1 MKSVGSSLLL
11 GALLASVAV
20 LPLRA
25 EEETART
32 DAPVAR
38 AVDAAAAALP
48 DADPDITGSIAA
60 LNASGSGS
68 LKPLT
73 QREGAGLRPIEEG
86 RKSAAAGDMPRPE
99 APRPPATHAETSE
112 PAKPVAETPK
122 PAEPAVAAEAPKPA
136 EAAPAPVASEAPKA
150 EVKPVADTASAAPA
164 VAAAP
169 TETVTPAPIAEAPK
183 TFETAA
189 TPVAPKPA
197 EESAAPAV
205 AATPA
210 AEAPKAP
217 EPAVAAEAPKAEAK
231 PVAEAPAAEP
241 AKPEAPAVAAEAP
254 KPAEAA
260 PQPTASAPAEPVAAK
275 AAEAT
280 PEPAKPVAAE
290 AEPAKPVAAV
300 AVPETVATTPAAAPL
315 AAPAE
320 KIATP
325 ATDAAIAAAED
336 ERAIAEAMEKAA
348 PNAAHKAGTADER
361 AERAAALAFYRERHW
376 RPLFVGRTDLTEEGR
391 ALVTA
396 IADAARDGLE
406 PRDYAVPK
414 LQATT
419 PEARAAAEWATAET
433 ALRYVRHLASGRFDP
448 GRLSDLVTPTLPR
461 PDPAAVLRNLGSG
474 GDVTAKIADYA
485 PPQEG
490 YRRLKTELARLRG
503 EVETPVV
510 RLPDG
515 PQINPGQ
522 KDQRV
527 ALLRERLGVAATA
540 TDADPQTYD
549 TVLADAVKAFQ
560 RERGLVANGKVGR
573 TTVAALN
580 DEAQGNGGK
589 IAEVIVN
596 MERWRWLP
604 RDLGE
609 LHVFVNVPDFH
620 LDVMKDGKSIHHARV
635 ITGRPENQTPI
646 FSETMKFVVVN
657 PYWHVPQSIIRK
669 EMMGKLQ
676 SGGRLGGS
684 FEVEVGDK
692 TVDPASVDWAT
703 VDPSRVAIRQRPG
716 DGNAL
721 GNIKFLFP
729 NKHSVYIH
737 DTSSRGLFAQTYR
750 ALSHGCVR
758 VHEPFAFADAVLG
771 EEPGGLGGAHLKKLI
786 GRGEQQ
792 INLKHQVPVHMTY
805 FTVFVDDAGQVQT
818 RRDVYGHDGK
828 MRRILGL

>member
-25 EEETART
+25 ADETARA
-32 DAPVAR
+32 DAPVT
-38 AVDAAAAALP
+38 VDAAAATPPAVDDDLL
-48 DADPDITGSIAA
+48 TGSIAA
-60 LNASGSGS
+60 LNGTGSGV
-68 LKPLT
+68 LKPLAP
-73 QREGAGLRPIEEG
+73 RDGAGLRPIEEG

-99 APRPPATHAETSE
+99 APRPPATHAEATEAPKPAAPVAEAQKPAE
-112 PAKPVAETPK
+112 PTAPAGAAEAPKPVEAAPAPIAAEAPKAEEKPLAAEAPKADEKPVAETAPAAAAVAAPVETAAPAAEAPKTFETAASPAAPKQADAPTEAAPVAAATPAAETPK
-122 PAEPAVAAEAPKPA
+122 PAEPAVATET
-136 EAAPAPVASEAPKA
+136 PKA
-150 EVKPVADTASAAPA
+150 EVKPVA
-164 VAAAP
+164 
-169 TETVTPAPIAEAPK
+169 ET
-183 TFETAA
+183 
-189 TPVAPKPA
+189 
-197 EESAAPAV
+197 
-205 AATPA
+205 
-210 AEAPKAP
+210 
-217 EPAVAAEAPKAEAK
+217 
-231 PVAEAPAAEP
+231 PAAEP
-241 AKPEAPAVAAEAP
+241 AKTEAPAIAAEAP
-254 KPAEAA
+254 KPV
-260 PQPTASAPAEPVAAK
+260 EPVAAK
-275 AAEAT
+275 T
-280 PEPAKPVAAE
+280 
-290 AEPAKPVAAV
+290 AEPAPEAPKPVVAV
-300 AVPETVATTPAAAPL
+300 VVPETVATTPAAAPA
-315 AAPAE
+315 AAPVE
-320 KIATP
+320 KLATP

-336 ERAIAEAMEKAA
+336 ERAVAEAMEKLA
-348 PNAAHKAGTADER
+348 PNAAHKAGTAEER
-361 AERAAALAFYRERHW
+361 AERASALAFYRERQW
-376 RPLFVGRTDLTEEGR
+376 RPLFVGRSDLSEEGR
-391 ALVTA
+391 ALVAA
-396 IADAARDGLE
+396 IADAGRDGLE
-406 PRDYAVPK
+406 PRDYVVPK
-414 LQATT
+414 LQAAT

-448 GRLSDLVTPTLPR
+448 GRLSDLVTPTVPR
-461 PDPAAVLRNLGSG
+461 PDPAAVLRSLGAG
-474 GDVTAKIADYA
+474 GDVAAKIAAYA

-490 YRRLKTELARLRG
+490 YRRLKAELARLRG

-573 TTVAALN
+573 STVAALN

-589 IAEVIVN
+589 IAEVVVN

-620 LDVMKDGKSIHHARV
+620 LDVMKAGKSIHHARV

-646 FSETMKFVVVN
+646 FSETMKLVVVN

-684 FEVEVGDK
+684 FEVEVGDQ
-692 TVDPASVDWAT
+692 TVDPATVDWAT
-703 VDPSRVAIRQRPG
+703 VDPRRVAIRQRPG

-771 EEPGGLGGAHLKKLI
+771 EEPGGLGGAQLKKMI

-792 INLKHQVPVHMTY
+792 INLKRQVPVHITY